1 MDGKLVTASPSDS
14 EEPIAETYSERF
26 HLEFPKYLAMGM
38 STYEYWDGD
47 PELAEDYRK
56 AKEIQNEEKNMELW
70 LQGMYIYEAI
80 SDIAPILHA
89 FAKKGTKAR
98 PYPSRPY
105 PLTDKDRKKAK
116 KKEEHAEYNKGK
128 QYMTA
133 LAVSFN
139 KRFDKRE
146 DVSVNERS
154 ND

>member
-1 MDGKLVTASPSDS
+1 
-14 EEPIAETYSERF
+14 
-26 HLEFPKYLAMGM
+26 MGM

-47 PELAEDYRK
+47 PQLAADYRK

-116 KKEEHAEYNKGK
+116 KKEEHVEYNKGK

-139 KRFDKRE
+139 KRFNKRE
-146 DVSVNERS
+146 DVSINER
-154 ND
+154 NHD